1 MRLSLLLSCLLLWTS
16 AVCAEASLNSPSPSE
31 WAKVDFAYQIEIPLR
46 DGVALAATLY
56 RPKGQTAPAPC
67 VFTLTPYT
75 RQTYHDRG
83 LYFAAHGVPFLTV
96 DVRGR
101 GDSEGEFRPSLQEAR
116 DGYDVVEWLAK
127 QPYCSGKVSMWGGSY
142 AGYDQWATAKE
153 RPPHLATIVPVA
165 APYMAVDFPL
175 RGGIMD
181 LYILQWLTYTSGHAL
196 QSTVFGDSQ
205 LWAGIGLDR
214 YRRHAPFRDYPA
226 ALGGDQPQLREW
238 IAHREDG
245 AYWAA
250 YNATEAQLRA
260 LDIPILTIT
269 GAYDADQPGAMEW
282 YRRAIAL
289 ASPAQRARMFLVI
302 GPWDHPGT
310 RTPKAAFGGLTFG
323 PASLIDLPKL
333 HLDWYAWTMAGG
345 PKPDLLKKPVA
356 YYVVGAETW
365 RYADTLDGVT
375 AENRPYYLGSE
386 DQANDA
392 LHSGVLDNAGP
403 SGGADHYLYDPLDI
417 APGEAEATQV
427 EDPNPYLSEASV
439 TAMAG
444 KQLVYHTAP
453 FAKDTEISGFFRLKA
468 WIALDQ
474 PDTDFNIDVYA
485 IDAAGKST
493 WLTGD
498 RLRARY
504 RTGKFTPTLV
514 SAKTPLPYDFTGF
527 TFASRLMP
535 AGGRLRLVIGPV
547 NSLGVEKN
555 YNSGGKVEDET
566 AADART
572 VSVTLAHDRAHPSA
586 LFVPIGQPR

>member
-1 MRLSLLLSCLLLWTS
+1 MRSSLLLFCWLLWAVAAS
-16 AVCAEASLNSPSPSE
+16 AQPAPSPPPTPDAAE
-31 WAKVDFAYQIEIPLR
+31 VDFTYQIRIPLR
-46 DGVALAATLY
+46 DGVSLTATVY
-56 RPKGQTAPAPC
+56 RPKGQTTPAPC

-83 LYFAAHGVPFLTV
+83 LYFAARGVPFLTV
-96 DVRGR
+96 DSRGR
-101 GDSEGEFRPSLQEAR
+101 GDSGGVFHSSLQEAH
-116 DGYDVVEWLAK
+116 DGFDVVEWLAK
-127 QPYCSGKVSMWGGSY
+127 QPYCTGKVSMWGGSY

-165 APYMAVDFPL
+165 APYMSVDFPL

-181 LYILQWLTYTSGHAL
+181 LYILQWLTYTAGHAL
-196 QSTVFGDSQ
+196 QSTVFGDSE
-205 LWAGIGLDR
+205 LWTAIGLDR
-214 YRRHAPFRDYPA
+214 YRRHAALRDYPA

-238 IAHREDG
+238 IAHREDE
-245 AYWAA
+245 AYWAP

-269 GAYDADQPGAMEW
+269 GAYDADQLGAMEW
-282 YRRAIAL
+282 YRRAMAA
-289 ASPAQRARMFLVI
+289 ASPEQRARMFLVI

-310 RTPKAAFGGLTFG
+310 RTPKATFGGLSFG
-323 PASLIDLPKL
+323 PASLVDLPKL

-345 PKPDLLKKPVA
+345 PKPGFLRKPVA
-356 YYVVGAETW
+356 YYVAGAETW
-365 RYADTLDGVT
+365 RYADSLDGVT
-375 AENRPYYLGSE
+375 AESRPYYLGSTGE
-386 DQANDA
+386 ANDA
-392 LHSGVLDNAGP
+392 LHSGALDPGRP
-403 SGGADHYLYDPLDI
+403 SGGSDRYRYDPLDT

-444 KQLVYHTAP
+444 KQFVYHTAP

-485 IDAAGKST
+485 LDPAGRSI

-504 RTGKFTPTLV
+504 RSGKFTPRLV
-514 SAKTPLPYDFTGF
+514 SVQTPLLYDFTGF

-535 AGGRLRLVIGPV
+535 AGSRLRLVIGPV

-566 AADART
+566 GADART
-572 VSVTLAHDRAHPSA
+572 VTVTLAHDRAHPSA